1 MDSDSLLTVQEKAT
15 QTESVEASHKEVQ
28 TIYEKEFLNSKIEN
42 MILRN
47 KMKTAEEKKDDSNLS
62 TPDTNLSLNSL
73 KDNDSKM
80 KLFTGLT
87 YYQFL
92 ALFNFLGESVNDL
105 TYWDGNDDK
114 ESSKKGTRKLTPKEE
129 LFLTLTRLRRG

>member
-1 MDSDSLLTVQEKAT
+1 
-15 QTESVEASHKEVQ
+15 
-28 TIYEKEFLNSKIEN
+28 
-42 MILRN
+42 
-47 KMKTAEEKKDDSNLS
+47 MKTAEEKKDDSNLS

-105 TYWDGNDDK
+105 SFHLISQNHIFNFGIQKFFFIYCLNFFVTGFNTF
-114 ESSKKGTRKLTPKEE
+114 SLCGF
-129 LFLTLTRLRRG
+129 FLYGQQAAL

>member
-1 MDSDSLLTVQEKAT
+1 
-15 QTESVEASHKEVQ
+15 
-28 TIYEKEFLNSKIEN
+28 

-87 YYQFL
+87 YYGSPGVENPL
-92 ALFNFLGESVNDL
+92 AFEQR
-105 TYWDGNDDK
+105 
-114 ESSKKGTRKLTPKEE
+114 TRCSQLYNEY
-129 LFLTLTRLRRG
+129 F

>member
-1 MDSDSLLTVQEKAT
+1 
-15 QTESVEASHKEVQ
+15 
-28 TIYEKEFLNSKIEN
+28 

-80 KLFTGLT
+80 KLFTL
-87 YYQFL
+87 
-92 ALFNFLGESVNDL
+92 
-105 TYWDGNDDK
+105 
-114 ESSKKGTRKLTPKEE
+114 
-129 LFLTLTRLRRG
+129 

>member
-1 MDSDSLLTVQEKAT
+1 MTVQEKAT

-28 TIYEKEFLNSKIEN
+28 TIYEKEFLNAKIEN

-62 TPDTNLSLNSL
+62 TPDANLSLNSL

-92 ALFNFLGESVNDL
+92 ALF
-105 TYWDGNDDK
+105 
-114 ESSKKGTRKLTPKEE
+114 
-129 LFLTLTRLRRG
+129 